1 MLACFQGVAPF
12 LYSIESK
19 QTRECVIQFSVHS
32 WHSTVHLSQVISH
45 WVACEV
51 LGKFM
56 TRFCKFGKM
65 VFKVY
70 LGRF

>member
-1 MLACFQGVAPF
+1 M
-12 LYSIESK
+12 
-19 QTRECVIQFSVHS
+19 
-32 WHSTVHLSQVISH
+32 HLSQVISH

-70 LGRF
+70 FGQIWMTKRVSYGTRFVIPKCLLGHKSRHVKIVWCRV